1 MVFVDK
7 IDVTLSGSIT
17 DAAGID
23 TRVVGH
29 GFSRCTFHAQQSK
42 FTCQFYLVVGYVA
55 NLSTGL
61 TYQPQTMT

>member
-7 IDVTLSGSIT
+7 IDVTLSGCIT

-42 FTCQFYLVVGYVA
+42 FTRQFYLVVGNVS
-55 NLSTGL
+55 NFRTGL